1 MGEDLLSKIIEIIN
15 TLLIKSPFVYLD
27 MIPEVQRTLGIV
39 NYFVPISTMITIMEG
54 WLVAIGI
61 FYVRSVIL
69 RKVGAIS

>member
-1 MGEDLLSKIIEIIN
+1 MVEELITKIIQIID

-54 WLVAIGI
+54 WLTAIGI